1 MVKVIQFF
9 VHLTTLSLLWLAV
22 KAVQFLLKLA
32 NRIQDADSTGWAE
45 IRLQCDIRQMV
56 EDAARKAWDQ
66 ERGWA

>member
-1 MVKVIQFF
+1 MVNAIQFL
-9 VHLTTLSLLWLAV
+9 VHLVTLCLLWLAV

-66 ERGWA
+66 EKGWA

>member
-1 MVKVIQFF
+1 MVNLTQFS
-9 VHLTTLSLLWLAV
+9 VRLTTLCILWCVV
-22 KAVQFLLKLA
+22 KFAQYLLKCCD
-32 NRIQDADSTGWAE
+32 RIQDADSTGWAE